1 MFFVIMASIVNI
13 CETELV
19 LFIILMTVIK
29 TCCCQSR
36 QVLKHDAQIL
46 TKNQKSNTA
55 VESRNRYTL
64 FFTHTA
70 YLVLCYNPP

>member
-1 MFFVIMASIVNI
+1 MFFVASIVNI

-46 TKNQKSNTA
+46 TKKSKIKH
-55 VESRNRYTL
+55 S
-64 FFTHTA
+64 
-70 YLVLCYNPP
+70 C